1 MIIKIFRPI
10 QTPLSEAPIKLA
22 TSRKN
27 PIC

>member
-10 QTPLSEAPIKLA
+10 QTPLSGTLIKQSAPG
-22 TSRKN
+22 KN